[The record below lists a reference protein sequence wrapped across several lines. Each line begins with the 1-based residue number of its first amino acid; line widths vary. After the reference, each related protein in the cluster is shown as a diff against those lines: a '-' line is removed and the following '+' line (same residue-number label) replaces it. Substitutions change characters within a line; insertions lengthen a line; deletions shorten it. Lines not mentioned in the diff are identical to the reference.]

1 MISINEIDV
10 QKVKE
15 LEENGSAIIV
25 DIRDPASFQS
35 GHIPGAAHLSDDT
48 VEQFVSSADKENPL
62 VVYCYHGISS
72 QGAAAYFSEQGF
84 KEVSSM
90 TGGFEAW
97 RSIFPDS
104 IGKA

>member
-1 MISINEIDV
+1 MISINEIGV

-15 LEENGSAIIV
+15 MGENGSATIV
-25 DIRDPASFQS
+25 DIRDFASFQS
-35 GHIPGAAHLSDDT
+35 GHIPNAIHLSDDT
-48 VEQFVSSADKENPL
+48 MQEFLSDTDKEKPL

-90 TGGFEAW
+90 AGGFESWQAVF
-97 RSIFPDS
+97 SESAKKI
-104 IGKA
+104 